1 MRCIRKSEKMK
12 EEMLMKEGEIRRKRK
27 WKKEKD
33 KKKRT
38 RKEKGGKK
46 IQEEM
51 KGAANN
57 KRLYLCRRLEYIIC
71 GGHIRHHIIKK

>member
-1 MRCIRKSEKMK
+1 MRCIRKSEKMI
-12 EEMLMKEGEIRRKRK
+12 EGEIRRKRK
-27 WKKEKD
+27 LKKEKD

-71 GGHIRHHIIKK
+71 GGHIRQHHLIKK